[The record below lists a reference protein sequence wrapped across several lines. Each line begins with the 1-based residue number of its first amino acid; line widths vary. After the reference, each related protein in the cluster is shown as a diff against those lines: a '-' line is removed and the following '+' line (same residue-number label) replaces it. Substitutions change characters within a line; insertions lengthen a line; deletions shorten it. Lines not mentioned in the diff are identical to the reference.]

1 MEKGVTYGYRERLF
15 EGRYPVCFLFLE
27 VDPRKLDVNI
37 HPNKREVRFDEE
49 GRVAEFIGEAI
60 YRALSSKDA
69 VVDVADQVY
78 SRMDKLEG
86 IPSFMKDDRRSG
98 NLFRSGNGVSKS
110 EGEQVNIKSILGSME
125 NKPASPAEPV
135 RETRIVKEPLSEEP
149 ERKIME
155 PGIYTEPE
163 VKASDERVSDFTFKE
178 AKLNTPVGTMR
189 PRTDDRETI
198 PVTRPVTDQ
207 RTPIEI
213 YTPLLKPFDFNELW
227 VTGCVFDTYITA
239 TDANNFYLIDQHAAQ
254 ERVFYEKLVNE
265 YEAGEKVRQTILVPL
280 ILNVD
285 YSQLENQ
292 DEWRDPLTEM
302 GFTIEDFGGNA
313 FRITEIPM
321 FMEMGEADE
330 FLKEFLANV
339 KTGVSMRNT
348 VVINKLIMMSCKAAI
363 KAHDKLSLN
372 EMKALLKDLANC
384 RNPFSC
390 PHGRP
395 TAIKLTQYDL
405 EKMFKRVQ

>member
-1 MEKGVTYGYRERLF
+1 M
-15 EGRYPVCFLFLE
+15 
-27 VDPRKLDVNI
+27 
-37 HPNKREVRFDEE
+37 
-49 GRVAEFIGEAI
+49 
-60 YRALSSKDA
+60 
-69 VVDVADQVY
+69 
-78 SRMDKLEG
+78 
-86 IPSFMKDDRRSG
+86 
-98 NLFRSGNGVSKS
+98 
-110 EGEQVNIKSILGSME
+110 
-125 NKPASPAEPV
+125 
-135 RETRIVKEPLSEEP
+135 
-149 ERKIME
+149 
-155 PGIYTEPE
+155 
-163 VKASDERVSDFTFKE
+163 
-178 AKLNTPVGTMR
+178 
-189 PRTDDRETI
+189 
-198 PVTRPVTDQ
+198 
-207 RTPIEI
+207 
-213 YTPLLKPFDFNELW
+213 
-227 VTGCVFDTYITA
+227 TGCVFDTYITA